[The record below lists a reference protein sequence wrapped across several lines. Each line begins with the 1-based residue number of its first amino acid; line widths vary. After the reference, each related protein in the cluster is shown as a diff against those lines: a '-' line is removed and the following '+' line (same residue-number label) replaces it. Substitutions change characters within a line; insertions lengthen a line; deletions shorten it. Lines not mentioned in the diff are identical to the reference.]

1 MYMYI
6 SLFIIDRIMMWNH
19 YQAPCIPIWGWTS
32 QLVGLRIDWMLVPYV
47 WSALPSIYIYIAPPI
62 SIKCQCLNCF
72 LLMGISLG
80 RQKMVKDSP
89 LLVVVVMGCCD
100 CWWSRSPRPLFLWS
114 SDGWRGEVWSRPWPV
129 LVGLELSYNNDIYI
143 YSYIYI
149 CSGSTPYR
157 PPHSHSSSCSHVIC
171 VYCVNSWLF
180 IYQYMSLFSWY
191 YIY

>member
-1 MYMYI
+1 M
-6 SLFIIDRIMMWNH
+6 FEVH
-19 YQAPCIPIWGWTS
+19 S
-32 QLVGLRIDWMLVPYV
+32 QV
-47 WSALPSIYIYIAPPI
+47 YIYIAPPI

-149 CSGSTPYR
+149 YVVVQHHIVLHIPIHHHVLMLYVFIVWIVGYSYINICHYFHDTIFTSIGSIHLIFP
-157 PPHSHSSSCSHVIC
+157 
-171 VYCVNSWLF
+171 
-180 IYQYMSLFSWY
+180 
-191 YIY
+191 